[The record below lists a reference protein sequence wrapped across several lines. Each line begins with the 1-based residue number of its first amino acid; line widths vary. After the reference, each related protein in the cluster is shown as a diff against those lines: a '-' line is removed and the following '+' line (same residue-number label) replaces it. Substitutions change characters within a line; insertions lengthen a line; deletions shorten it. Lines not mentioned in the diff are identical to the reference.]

1 MRLHN
6 ITLRNFRGVDESSV
20 EFADNGITVV
30 EGDNGTGKTS
40 LMQAVDLIF
49 RYPDSSKAKQIEE
62 IKPEGKDLGTEV
74 VLTVTLGPHKL
85 TYEKKYHRNTSTRLE
100 VHTPGHEL
108 LTGRD
113 AHDRAEEIFETNVDV
128 PLFRALWLQQGI
140 ELAQADLGI
149 PTSLGAALDQT
160 SDESANSESETTL
173 FQRVI
178 EEYERYFTGRG
189 QQKIEFRRLIED
201 YESAQQN
208 VQDLE
213 AQLEVLNEKINLV
226 TSVSQRIVELQDELQ
241 TQAQRVKT
249 ISTRW
254 QEIEKL
260 QQRVES
266 IRLRAEIAVANCE
279 KAQSEHDARCRLIE
293 AVATAIKQREET
305 EARLEELSP
314 AIAVAQASFDS
325 ARNKRDKY
333 RRAFD
338 KEQTQLR
345 LRQTDFEY
353 HRDEFDRQLM
363 IERQKRIPDAL
374 AALRKADS
382 FLANCQIDSDKLAE
396 IEDANTTVL
405 ITRAQLEGESAHVE
419 IEALSTAQIEIEA
432 ERHDLSPG
440 EQLSRTVEK
449 ELILEVQDLLR
460 ISVTASQGSESL
472 ADAAQR
478 AEEDLRQRLSQAG
491 AKDVAEARRLDRQR
505 AEAEVSKE
513 SSRKALDND
522 LRDLE
527 PEQLSDKIDELTA
540 KTTMYLSN
548 RTSDESLP
556 EDSGAA
562 KTLRDA
568 AEADADMAQ
577 TNVERAARDFE
588 GAEKRLTDAKK
599 NETEAGIELRLAG
612 ERLDEANSAIGEAR
626 TTETDEAI
634 IERIQELSV
643 IAEAASD
650 SHHEAE
656 SQLEE
661 SNPEGVAAEL
671 ETARQVLEKLG
682 KQVAVQEDQLRDAKA
697 YLSVKGEEGL
707 HDELDGAKTLL
718 EHARRARESEETR
731 ATAAKKLFETMDRH
745 RDIARSRY
753 LAPFREKIEN
763 LGKIVFGPDFSVELD
778 NDLRIAKANVTGVS
792 LRFSQHS
799 TGEREQLGMIA
810 RLACASIVSDSGGVP
825 LILDDALGWT
835 DPGRLKTLGA
845 ALTVGAREC
854 QVIALTCVPGRYQHV
869 GAEKVVTIF

>member
-1 MRLHN
+1 LRLHN
-6 ITLRNFRGVDESSV
+6 ITLRNFRGVEENSV

-40 LMQAVDLIF
+40 MMQALDLIF

-62 IKPEGKDLGTEV
+62 IKPEGKDLGAEV
-74 VLTVTLGPHKL
+74 ALTATLGPYKL

-100 VHTPGHEL
+100 VHTPRHEL

-128 PLFRALWLQQGI
+128 PLFRALWLHQGI
-140 ELAQADLGI
+140 ELAQADLGT

-160 SDESANSESETTL
+160 SYEFANSESETSL

-201 YESAQQN
+201 YESAQKN

-213 AQLEVLNEKINLV
+213 AQLSVLNEKINLV
-226 TSVSQRIVELQDELQ
+226 ISGSQRINELQDEQ
-241 TQAQRVKT
+241 EPQAQRVKT

-254 QEIEKL
+254 QEIESLK
-260 QQRVES
+260 QRVES
-266 IRLRAEIAVANCE
+266 IRLRAEIAVANRE
-279 KAQSEHDARCRLIE
+279 KAQSEDEVRCRLVK
-293 AVATAIKQREET
+293 AVVTAIKQREE
-305 EARLEELSP
+305 AVAKLEELSP
-314 AIAVAQASFDS
+314 AITAAQASFDS
-325 ARNKRDKY
+325 VRNKRDKY
-333 RRAFD
+333 KRAFD

-353 HRDEFDRQLM
+353 QRDEFDRQLM

-382 FLANCQIDSDKLAE
+382 FLSTCQIDSDKLVE
-396 IEDANTTVL
+396 IEAAHTTAL
-405 ITRAQLEGESAHVE
+405 TTRAQLEGESAHVE
-419 IEALSTAQIEIEA
+419 IEALTTAQIEIDA
-432 ERHDLSPG
+432 ERHDLSSG
-440 EQLSRTVEK
+440 EQLSRIVEK
-449 ELILEVQDLLR
+449 ELILEVKDLLR

-472 ADAAQR
+472 ADAAQM
-478 AEEDLRQRLSQAG
+478 AEGDLRQRLSQAG
-491 AKDVAEARRLDRQR
+491 AKDVDEARRLDRQR

-513 SSRKALDND
+513 SSQKALDND
-522 LRDLE
+522 LRDLK
-527 PEQLSDKIDELTA
+527 PEQLSDKIDELTVKTA
-540 KTTMYLSN
+540 KYLSN

-556 EDSGAA
+556 EDLSAA

-568 AEADADMAQ
+568 AEADADMAK
-577 TNVERAARDFE
+577 TTVERAARDFE

-599 NETEAGIELRLAG
+599 NETEATIYLRLAV
-612 ERLDEANSAIGEAR
+612 ERLDEANSAIGDAR

-634 IERIQELSV
+634 IERIQKLNV
-643 IAEAASD
+643 IAEAASG

-682 KQVAVQEDQLRDAKA
+682 KQVTVQEDQLRDAKA

-707 HDELDGAKTLL
+707 HDELDEAKTWM
-718 EHARRARESEETR
+718 EHTRRARESEETR

-745 RDIARSRY
+745 RYTARSRY
-753 LAPFREKIEN
+753 LAPFRKKIES

-792 LRFSQHS
+792 MRFSKHS

-825 LILDDALGWT
+825 LILDDALGAT